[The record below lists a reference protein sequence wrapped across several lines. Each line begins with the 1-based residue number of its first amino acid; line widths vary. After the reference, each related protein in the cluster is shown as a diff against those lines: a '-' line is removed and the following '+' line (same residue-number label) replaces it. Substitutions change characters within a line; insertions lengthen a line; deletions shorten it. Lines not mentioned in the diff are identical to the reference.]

1 MWIVL
6 EFIHGGSLTEV
17 LGPGIDFPE
26 PCIAYVCRRL
36 LSALAFLHGEMRLHR
51 DIKSDNVLVD
61 FNGTVKVADFG
72 FAIGLSE
79 EAQKRK
85 SVVGTPFWM
94 APELVRGHEYDG
106 KVDVWSL
113 GITALEM
120 ADGEPPHLNE
130 LPLRALLLI
139 TTHPSPTL
147 KRPEKWSPAFRDF
160 LAKALS
166 KECDARATAAE
177 LLQHDFV
184 AKACSQAEFAKF
196 ASYILRARGKK

>member
-26 PCIAYVCRRL
+26 SCIAYVCRRL

-61 FNGTVKVADFG
+61 FNGAVKVADFG

-94 APELVRGHEYDG
+94 APELIRGVEYDG

-120 ADGEPPHLNE
+120 ADGEPPHLHE
-130 LPLRALLLI
+130 LPMRAMLLI
-139 TTHPSPTL
+139 STQPTPTL
-147 KRPEKWSPAFRDF
+147 RKPERWSPEFRDF
-160 LAKALS
+160 LALALH
-166 KECDARATAAE
+166 KNAEDRATAAA
-177 LLQHDFV
+177 LLQHDFIS
-184 AKACSQAEFAKF
+184 KACTQNEFAKF
-196 ASYILRARGKK
+196 ASHILRARGKK